1 MCIFLPEVR
10 VEFILIKDTRPLK
23 NKHDTGWAEK
33 AHRWQK
39 KQFENYRINQQLFFF
54 FFAPLF
60 SRSQTC
66 GRLLFERHRKSGL
79 SEKII
84 RSSPR
89 VLSLSQTSTSLSLTA
104 YETYVRWS
112 LWECAVQAS
121 TECPECGE
129 VPQWCGDRSG

>member
-54 FFAPLF
+54 F
-60 SRSQTC
+60 
-66 GRLLFERHRKSGL
+66 LLPFFLDHKRVGDFCLKDTENPV
-79 SEKII
+79 
-84 RSSPR
+84 SPNK
-89 VLSLSQTSTSLSLTA
+89 
-104 YETYVRWS
+104 
-112 LWECAVQAS
+112 
-121 TECPECGE
+121 
-129 VPQWCGDRSG
+129 